1 MRRHPGGV
9 GEDAQIS
16 VLLVDDHQMVLEGF
30 EAALAPAGDIVVVGA
45 VGTGREAEEVA
56 RRLRPDVVLLDFGLP
71 DVDGATAA
79 AQIRRDRP
87 ETNVVMVTGLVDEA
101 VVLRAI
107 EAGCS
112 GYITKHQ
119 PVDQLIRAVR
129 AVAAGEALISPVMLT
144 KLLPRL
150 RRTHQHLGG
159 DLTARERDVLGLLC
173 QGMSNEAIG
182 AELYVSVNTVR
193 SHVHN
198 VLTKLGAH
206 SKLEAAAIAAREGLV
221 DLGGRRPGSHGG

>member
-1 MRRHPGGV
+1 M
-9 GEDAQIS
+9 
-16 VLLVDDHQMVLEGF
+16 LLVDDHQMVLEGF

-45 VGTGREAEEVA
+45 VSTGGEAEEVA
-56 RRLRPDVVLLDFGLP
+56 RRLHPDVVLLDFGLP

-79 AQIRRDRP
+79 AAIRRNRP
-87 ETNVVMVTGLVDEA
+87 ETKVVMVTGLVDEA

-119 PVDQLIRAVR
+119 SVDQLIGAVR
-129 AVAAGEALISPVMLT
+129 AAAAGEALISPAMLT

-150 RRTHQHLGG
+150 RRTHRDLGS
-159 DLTARERDVLGLLC
+159 DLTARERDVLRLLAE
-173 QGMSNEAIG
+173 GMSNQAIG
-182 AELYVSVNTVR
+182 GKLYVSVNTVR
-193 SHVHN
+193 SHVQN
-198 VLTKLGAH
+198 VLSKLGAH

-221 DLGGRRPGSHGG
+221 ELGGRPPGADDG